1 MKFTQKRAALVIAGA
16 ALMALYGCGGGDGA
30 STPAGPLVGSSTGV
44 LTDAAVEGVAYTTTS
59 GVTGTT
65 NALGQYTYN
74 DNLRERIIFKLGAL
88 TLGDVPAA
96 SIVTPLELA
105 EGNADKLTNLLVL
118 LQSMD
123 DDGDVSER
131 IKITRTAAAGVGS
144 SVDLAQAAA
153 SFASSA
159 NTSLLSAMRSGGIS
173 RSITSTSQAT
183 AHFLEQSKR
192 LFSSEVWV
200 GFYEGD
206 AILLVQRFGPGGEFI
221 FGDLD
226 PGPAGGGGQTGLEYG
241 TALATSV
248 DGRGFQLA
256 TTIEIDTN
264 GTWGL
269 STQTACT
276 RVSVAGGKLSYL
288 DGSAPGN
295 CVTDE
300 VTAMSKA
307 ENDPNGIVGVWALGS
322 ATVVKTQT
330 FVFLAN
336 GKFAMLDPIGDTE
349 ADSCGGPGVEYGTY
363 SYNAVSKQFNVLS
376 VLVDTNGCVGLND
389 GNIGGSGMASFSFTL
404 SSDGKTA
411 TAVGSDATEQFF
423 RVSR

>member
-1 MKFTQKRAALVIAGA
+1 
-16 ALMALYGCGGGDGA
+16 
-30 STPAGPLVGSSTGV
+30 
-44 LTDAAVEGVAYTTTS
+44 
-59 GVTGTT
+59 
-65 NALGQYTYN
+65 
-74 DNLRERIIFKLGAL
+74 
-88 TLGDVPAA
+88 
-96 SIVTPLELA
+96 
-105 EGNADKLTNLLVL
+105 
-118 LQSMD
+118 
-123 DDGDVSER
+123 
-131 IKITRTAAAGVGS
+131 
-144 SVDLAQAAA
+144 
-153 SFASSA
+153 
-159 NTSLLSAMRSGGIS
+159 
-173 RSITSTSQAT
+173 
-183 AHFLEQSKR
+183 
-192 LFSSEVWV
+192 V

-206 AILLVQRFGPGGEFI
+206 AVMLVQRFGPGGEFI

-226 PGPAGGGGQTGLEYG
+226 PGPSGGGGQTGLEYG

-248 DGRGFQLA
+248 DGRGFELA

-276 RVSVAGGKLSYL
+276 RVSVADGKLSYL
-288 DGSAPGN
+288 DGSVPGN

-300 VTAMSKA
+300 VTPLSKA

-336 GKFAMLDPIGDTE
+336 GKFGVVDPIGDT
-349 ADSCGGPGVEYGTY
+349 APDSCGGPGVEYGTY
-363 SYNAVSKQFNVLS
+363 SYNATSKVFNVLS
-376 VLVDTNGCVGLND
+376 VSVDTNGCAGLND

-411 TAVGSDATEQFF
+411 TAVYSDGTDQFF

>member
-1 MKFTQKRAALVIAGA
+1 MKFTPRRAALLIAGA
-16 ALMALYGCGGGDGA
+16 GLLTLYGCGGGDTA
-30 STPAGPLVGSSTGV
+30 TSPAPLVGTNTGV
-44 LTDAAVEGVAYTTTS
+44 LTDAPVEGVTYTTPS

-65 NALGQYTYN
+65 NPLGQYTYN
-74 DNLRERIIFKLGAL
+74 DNDDKVTFKLGAL
-88 TLGDVPAA
+88 TLGEVTPAR
-96 SIVTPLELA
+96 IVTPLELA
-105 EGNADKLTNLLVL
+105 EGNADKLQNLLVL
-118 LQSMD
+118 LQSLD
-123 DDGDVSER
+123 DDGIVSEG
-131 IKITRTAAAGVGS
+131 IKITKDAAAAVGS
-144 SVDLAQAAA
+144 NVNLAQAAA
-153 SFASSA
+153 DFASSA
-159 NTSLLSAMRSGGIS
+159 NTSLLSAMRAGRID
-173 RSITSTSQAT
+173 RSITSASQAT

-200 GFYEGD
+200 GFYQGD
-206 AILLVQRFGPGGEFI
+206 DILLVQRFGPEGEFI

-226 PGPAGGGGQTGLEYG
+226 PFPPGDGGQAGLEYG

-349 ADSCGGPGVEYGTY
+349 LDSCGGPGVEYGTY
-363 SYNAVSKQFNVLS
+363 SYNAVSKQFKVLS
-376 VLVDTNGCVGLND
+376 VSVDTNGCAGLND
-389 GNIGGSGMASFSFTL
+389 ANIGGSGMGSGTFTL
-404 SSDGKTA
+404 SSDGKTG
-411 TAVGSDATEQFF
+411 AVVFDDSTLVQFF

>member
-1 MKFTQKRAALVIAGA
+1 MKFTPRRAALVIAGA
-16 ALMALYGCGGGDGA
+16 GLLTLYGCGGGDSA
-30 STPAGPLVGSSTGV
+30 TSQAPLVGSTTGV
-44 LTDAAVEGVAYTTTS
+44 LTDAPVEGVAYTTSS

-65 NALGQYTYN
+65 NPLGQYTFN
-74 DNLRERIIFKLGAL
+74 AGDTVSFKLGAL
-88 TLGDVPAA
+88 ALGTVPAA
-96 SIVTPLELA
+96 TIVTPLELA
-105 EGNADKLTNLLVL
+105 AGNGDKLQNLLVL
-118 LQSMD
+118 LQSLD
-123 DDGDVSER
+123 DDGVVSAG
-131 IKITRTAAAGVGS
+131 IKITPAAAAAVGS
-144 SVDLAQAAA
+144 NIDLAQAAA
-153 SFASSA
+153 GFASSA
-159 NTSLLSAMRSGGIS
+159 NTSLLSAMRAGGIN
-173 RSITSTSQAT
+173 RSIPSASQAT

-200 GFYEGD
+200 GFYESD
-206 AILLVQRFGPGGEFI
+206 AVMLVQRFGPGGEFI

-226 PGPAGGGGQTGLEYG
+226 PGPSGGGGQTGLEYG

-307 ENDPNGIVGVWALGS
+307 DNDPNGIVGVWALGS
-322 ATVVKTQT
+322 ATVIKTQT

-336 GKFAMLDPIGDTE
+336 GKYAMLDPIGDTE
-349 ADSCGGPGVEYGTY
+349 LDSCGGPGVEYGTY
-363 SYNAVSKQFNVLS
+363 SFNAVSKQFNVLS
-376 VLVDTNGCVGLND
+376 VSVDTNGCAGLND
-389 GNIGGSGMASFSFTL
+389 GNMGGSGMASGTFTL
-404 SSDGKTA
+404 SSDGKTG
-411 TAVGSDATEQFF
+411 TVVFDDSTLGQFF

>member
-1 MKFTQKRAALVIAGA
+1 MQITPRCTALVIAGA
-16 ALMALYGCGGGDGA
+16 GLLTLYGCGGGDTA
-30 STPAGPLVGSSTGV
+30 TPQAPPVGTTTGV
-44 LTDAAVEGVAYTTTS
+44 LTDAAVEGVAYTTSS

-65 NALGQYTYN
+65 NPLGQYTYN
-74 DNLRERIIFKLGAL
+74 AGDTVSFKLGAL
-88 TLGDVPAA
+88 TLGTVPAA

-105 EGNADKLTNLLVL
+105 AGNADKLQNLLVL
-118 LQSMD
+118 LQSLD
-123 DDGDVSER
+123 DDGVVSEG
-131 IKITRTAAAGVGS
+131 IKITPAAAAGVGTN
-144 SVDLAQAAA
+144 VDLTQPAAA
-153 SFASSA
+153 FASSA
-159 NTSLLSAMRSGGIS
+159 NTGLTAAMTAGGIN
-173 RSITSTSQAT
+173 RAIPSISQAT

-192 LFSSEVWV
+192 LFTSEVWV
-200 GFYEGD
+200 GFYESD
-206 AILLVQRFGPGGEFI
+206 AVMLVQRFGPEGEFI

-226 PGPAGGGGQTGLEYG
+226 PGPSGGGGQTGLEYG

-248 DGRGFQLA
+248 DGRGFKLA

-307 ENDPNGIVGVWALGS
+307 DNDPNGIVGVWALGS
-322 ATVVKTQT
+322 ATLVKTQT

-336 GKFAMLDPIGDTE
+336 GKYAMLDPIGDTE
-349 ADSCGGPGVEYGTY
+349 ANSCGGPGVEYGTY
-363 SYNAVSKQFNVLS
+363 SYDATSQDFKVLS
-376 VLVDTNGCVGLND
+376 VSVDTNGCAGLND
-389 GNIGGSGMASFSFTL
+389 TGGAGLARFKLTL
-404 SSDGKTA
+404 SGDGKTA
-411 TAVGSDATEQFF
+411 TVVFSDSTDQIF

>member
-74 DNLRERIIFKLGAL
+74 DNPGERITFKLGAL

-183 AHFLEQSKR
+183 THFVEQSKG
-192 LFSSEVWV
+192 LLSSQVWV
-200 GFYEGD
+200 GLFDNGEYV
-206 AILLVQRFGPGGEFI
+206 AVQRFGPAGEMLNAE
-221 FGDLD
+221 FG
-226 PGPAGGGGQTGLEYG
+226 ASEGGGMSGLEYG
-241 TALATSV
+241 TALATAV
-248 DGRGFQLA
+248 DGRGFRLA
-256 TTIEIDTN
+256 PTFELDTN

-269 STQTACT
+269 SHLSACE
-276 RVSVAGGKLSYL
+276 RVTVAGGKLTYL
-288 DGSAPGN
+288 EAPAN
-295 CVTDE
+295 CVTDTTS
-300 VTAMSKA
+300 VPSVLPKA
-307 ENDPNGIVGVWALGS
+307 DNDPNGIVGVWTLGS
-322 ATVVKTQT
+322 ATVIKTQT
-330 FVFLAN
+330 FVFWAN

-363 SYNAVSKQFNVLS
+363 SYNATSKEFKVLRVS
-376 VLVDTNGCVGLND
+376 VDTNGCAGTND
-389 GNIGGSGMASFSFTL
+389 TGGSGMASFILTL

-411 TAVGSDATEQFF
+411 TADFGDSTDQLF